1 MSALFYFR
9 DKDVTNV
16 IAESIQKARV
26 AMSKRAFGES
36 KALLDEV
43 LSAEPDN
50 FEGRYTLAVLHRAQG
65 QPENAKVLLEALV
78 AEKPDFGR
86 GFQELGLCEL
96 ALKREPAAITAFEQ
110 AVEHDGSLIDSWK
123 FLTTAYRRQGDTRA
137 EQAAMQVD
145 FLASLPNELRTVI
158 SYLAANRM
166 GDAERLCR
174 FFLQQNKTHV
184 EGMRLM
190 AEIATR
196 TGVFD
201 DAEFLLETV
210 MELAPDH
217 IEAEIQLA
225 HVLLRRQRFHK
236 AHKRVTS
243 IYNRNNNPSP
253 QVKALYASVCFGV
266 GENEEA
272 IKTYQDMIRVSPN
285 DPQLRVSLAHIYN
298 ATGESSKA
306 VDLFK
311 QAYSLKNDFG
321 DAFWSL
327 ANTKSYRF
335 TEAELTA
342 MTHRVDSPS
351 TPQLD
356 KIQMHFA
363 LGKAHEDSKDFDTA
377 FRHYQEGNALKRET
391 STHSKEQL
399 DIRISSQLEVCT
411 SDLFERL
418 NGVGHD
424 APDPIFI
431 LGLPRA
437 GSTLLEQIL
446 ASHSKVDGTMELHDI
461 LDLAKRLRGRDKSS
475 DPSPRYPRI
484 LSDLP
489 TERFTQFGQQFI
501 EDTRAYRGNAPF
513 FIDKMP
519 NNFFHI
525 GLIKLILPNAKVI
538 DARRHPMACCFSG
551 YKQLFGEGQEFSY
564 GLEEI
569 GNYYRQYVDLMDHWN
584 AVLPGFVLQ
593 VQHEDVIA
601 DLEGQVRRI
610 LDFCGL
616 EFEEACVEFHKT
628 KRTVRTPSAEQ
639 VRQPINTSGV
649 DQWCNFEAH
658 LDPLKRALGPAILDT
673 YGVTP
678 PA

>member
-1 MSALFYFR
+1 MSTRNF
-9 DKDVTNV
+9 D
-16 IAESIQKARV
+16 EAR
-26 AMSKRAFGES
+26 S
-36 KALLDEV
+36 LLDEV
-43 LSAEPDN
+43 LSAEAEN
-50 FEGRYTLAVLHRAQG
+50 FEAKYTLAVLNRAEGHIDQ
-65 QPENAKVLLEALV
+65 AKVLLKALV
-78 AEKPDFGR
+78 DEKPDFGR

-96 ALKREPAAITAFEQ
+96 ALKQEPAAISAFEQ
-110 AVEHDGSLIDSWK
+110 AVEVDGSLIDSWR
-123 FLTTAYRRQGDTRA
+123 FLATAYRRKGDSRA
-137 EQAAMQVD
+137 EQAAMQVE
-145 FLASLPNELRTVI
+145 FLASLPQELRTVI
-158 SYLAANRM
+158 SYLAANRL

-174 FFLQQNKTHV
+174 YFMQQNKTHV

-217 IEAEIQLA
+217 LEAEIQLA

-236 AHKRVTS
+236 AHKRVKA
-243 IYNRNNNPSP
+243 IYERNKNPSS
-253 QVKALYASVCFGV
+253 QVQALYASVCFGV
-266 GENEEA
+266 GENDEA
-272 IKTYQDMIRVSPN
+272 VKTYQEMIRVSPN

-298 ATGESSKA
+298 ATGESPKA

-311 QAYSLKNDFG
+311 QAYGLKPDFG

-335 TEAELTA
+335 TGAELAA
-342 MTHRVDSPS
+342 MTERVNAPS
-351 TPQLD
+351 TPQID
-356 KIQMHFA
+356 KTQMQFA
-363 LGKAHEDSKDFDTA
+363 LGKAYEDSKDYDTA
-377 FRHYQEGNALKRET
+377 FSHYQAGNTLKRET
-391 STHSKEQL
+391 SNHSKEQL
-399 DIRISSQLEVCT
+399 DIRISTQLDVCT
-411 SDLFERL
+411 AELFERL
-418 NGVGHD
+418 KGVGHD

-461 LDLAKRLRGRDKSS
+461 LDLAKRLRGRDKAS

-484 LSDLP
+484 LEELP
-489 TERFTQFGQQFI
+489 TERFEQFGQQFI
-501 EDTRAYRGNAPF
+501 EDTRAYRGTAPY

-569 GNYYRQYVDLMDHWN
+569 GNYYRQYVDLMNHWDE
-584 AVLPGFVLQ
+584 VLPGFVLR

-601 DLEGQVRRI
+601 DLEGQVRRL

-616 EFEEACVEFHKT
+616 EFEESCVEFHKT

-639 VRQPINTSGV
+639 VRQPINKSGV
-649 DQWCNFEAH
+649 DQWCNFESH
-658 LDPLKRALGPAILDT
+658 LDPLKHALGPEILEA
-673 YGVTP
+673 YGITP

>member
-1 MSALFYFR
+1 MGKR
-9 DKDVTNV
+9 DFD
-16 IAESIQKARV
+16 EAR
-26 AMSKRAFGES
+26 S
-36 KALLDEV
+36 LLDEV
-43 LSAEPDN
+43 LSAEPEN
-50 FEGRYTLAVLHRAQG
+50 FEAKYTLAVLNRAEG
-65 QPENAKVLLEALV
+65 QIDHAKALLKALV
-78 AEKPDFGR
+78 EEKPDFGR

-96 ALKREPAAITAFEQ
+96 ALKQEPAAISAFEQ
-110 AVEHDGSLIDSWK
+110 AVEVDGSLIESWK
-123 FLTTAYRRQGDTRA
+123 FLATAYRRNGDSRA
-137 EQAAMQVD
+137 EHAVMQVE
-145 FLASLPNELRTVI
+145 FLASLPQELRTVI
-158 SYLAANRM
+158 GYLAANRL

-174 FFLQQNKTHV
+174 YFMQQNKTHV

-217 IEAEIQLA
+217 VEAEIQLA
-225 HVLLRRQRFHK
+225 NVLLRRQRFHK
-236 AHKRVTS
+236 AHTRVKA
-243 IYNRNNNPSP
+243 IYERNKAPSA
-253 QVKALYASVCFGV
+253 QVQALYASVCFGV
-266 GENEEA
+266 GENGEA
-272 IKTYQDMIRVSPN
+272 IKTYQEMIRVSPN

-298 ATGESSKA
+298 ATGESPKA

-311 QAYSLKNDFG
+311 QAYDLKPDFG

-335 TEAELTA
+335 TENELAA
-342 MTHRVDSPS
+342 MTDWVNAPS

-356 KIQMHFA
+356 KTQMHFA
-363 LGKAHEDSKDFDTA
+363 LGKAYEDSKDFDTA
-377 FRHYQEGNALKRET
+377 FSHYQEGNTLKRET
-391 STHSKEQL
+391 SNHSKEQL
-399 DIRISSQLEVCT
+399 DVRISTQLDVCT
-411 SDLFERL
+411 TELFERL
-418 NGVGHD
+418 KGVGHD

-461 LDLAKRLRGRDKSS
+461 LDLAKRLRGRDKAS

-484 LSDLP
+484 LGELP
-489 TERFTQFGQQFI
+489 TERFAQFGQQFI
-501 EDTRAYRGNAPF
+501 EETRAYRGSAPY

-569 GNYYRQYVDLMDHWN
+569 GNYYRQYVDLMKHWDE
-584 AVLPGFVLQ
+584 VLPGFVLR

-616 EFEEACVEFHKT
+616 AFEESCVEFHKT

-639 VRQPINTSGV
+639 VRQPINKSGV
-649 DQWCNFEAH
+649 DQWCNFESH
-658 LDPLKRALGPAILDT
+658 LDPLKHALGPDILEA
-673 YGVTP
+673 YGITP

>member
-1 MSALFYFR
+1 M
-9 DKDVTNV
+9 
-16 IAESIQKARV
+16 
-26 AMSKRAFGES
+26 AMSKRDFDEARS
-36 KALLDEV
+36 LLDEV
-43 LSAEPDN
+43 LSAEAEN
-50 FEGRYTLAVLHRAQG
+50 FEAKYTLAVLNRAEG
-65 QPENAKVLLEALV
+65 QIDQAKALLKALV
-78 AEKPDFGR
+78 HEKPDFGR

-96 ALKREPAAITAFEQ
+96 ALKQEPAAISAFEQ
-110 AVEHDGSLIDSWK
+110 AVEADGSLIESWK
-123 FLTTAYRRQGDTRA
+123 FLATAYRRKGDLRA
-137 EQAAMQVD
+137 EQAAMQVE
-145 FLASLPNELRTVI
+145 FLASLPQELRTVI
-158 SYLAANRM
+158 SYLAADRL

-174 FFLQQNKTHV
+174 YFMQQNKTHV

-236 AHKRVTS
+236 AHKRVKA
-243 IYNRNNNPSP
+243 IYERNKNPSS
-253 QVKALYASVCFGV
+253 QVQALYASVCFGV

-272 IKTYQDMIRVSPN
+272 VKTYQEMIRVSPN

-298 ATGESSKA
+298 ATGESPKA

-311 QAYSLKNDFG
+311 QAYGLKPDFG

-335 TEAELTA
+335 TEEELA
-342 MTHRVDSPS
+342 SMKERVNAPS

-356 KIQMHFA
+356 KTQMHFA
-363 LGKAHEDSKDFDTA
+363 LGKAYEDSKDYDAA
-377 FRHYQEGNALKRET
+377 FSHYQAGNTLKRET
-391 STHSKEQL
+391 SNHSKEQL
-399 DIRISSQLEVCT
+399 DIRISTQLDVCT
-411 SDLFERL
+411 AELFERL
-418 NGVGHD
+418 KDVGHD

-461 LDLAKRLRGRDKSS
+461 LDLAKRLRGRDKAS

-484 LSDLP
+484 LGELP
-489 TERFTQFGQQFI
+489 TERFAQFGQQFI
-501 EDTRAYRGNAPF
+501 EDTRAYRGTAPY

-569 GNYYRQYVDLMDHWN
+569 GNYYRQYVDLMSHWDE
-584 AVLPGFVLQ
+584 VLPGFVLR

-616 EFEEACVEFHKT
+616 EFEESCVEFHKT

-639 VRQPINTSGV
+639 VRQPINKSGV
-649 DQWCNFEAH
+649 DQWCHFESH
-658 LDPLKRALGPAILDT
+658 LDPLKQALGPEILEA
-673 YGVTP
+673 YGITP

>member
-1 MSALFYFR
+1 MGKREF
-9 DKDVTNV
+9 N
-16 IAESIQKARV
+16 ESR
-26 AMSKRAFGES
+26 
-36 KALLDEV
+36 ALLDEV
-43 LSAEPDN
+43 LATEPEN
-50 FEGRYTLAVLHRAQG
+50 FEAKYTLAVLNRAEG
-65 QPENAKVLLEALV
+65 QIDQAKTLLAALV
-78 AEKPDFGR
+78 EEKPDFGR

-96 ALKREPAAITAFEQ
+96 ALKQEPAAISAFEQ
-110 AVEHDGSLIDSWK
+110 AVEVDGSLIESWK
-123 FLTTAYRRQGDTRA
+123 FLATAYRREGDSRA
-137 EQAAMQVD
+137 EQAVMQVE
-145 FLASLPNELRTVI
+145 FLASLPQELRTVI
-158 SYLAANRM
+158 SYLAANRL

-174 FFLQQNKTHV
+174 YFMQQNKTHV

-236 AHKRVTS
+236 AHKRVKA
-243 IYNRNNNPSP
+243 IYERNKTPSS
-253 QVKALYASVCFGV
+253 QVQALYASVCFGV

-272 IKTYQDMIRVSPN
+272 IKTYQEMIRVSPK

-298 ATGESSKA
+298 ATGESPKA

-311 QAYSLKNDFG
+311 QAYGLKPDFG

-335 TEAELTA
+335 TEEELAA
-342 MTHRVDSPS
+342 MTDRVNAPS
-351 TPQLD
+351 TPQID
-356 KIQMHFA
+356 KTQMHFA
-363 LGKAHEDSKDFDTA
+363 LGKAHEDSKDYDTA
-377 FRHYQEGNALKRET
+377 FSHYQAGNTLKRET
-391 STHSKEQL
+391 SNHSKEQL
-399 DIRISSQLEVCT
+399 DIRISTQLDVCT
-411 SDLFERL
+411 AELFDRL
-418 NGVGHD
+418 KDVGHD

-461 LDLAKRLRGRDKSS
+461 LDLAKRLRGRDKAS

-484 LSDLP
+484 LGELP
-489 TERFTQFGQQFI
+489 TERFAQFGQQFI
-501 EDTRAYRGNAPF
+501 EDTRAYRGTAPY

-519 NNFFHI
+519 NNFFHV

-569 GNYYRQYVDLMDHWN
+569 GNYYRQYVDLMNHWDE
-584 AVLPGFVLQ
+584 VLPGFVLR

-616 EFEEACVEFHKT
+616 EFEESCVEFHKT

-639 VRQPINTSGV
+639 VRQPINKSGV

-658 LDPLKRALGPAILDT
+658 LDPLKHALGPEILEA
-673 YGVTP
+673 YGITS

>member
-1 MSALFYFR
+1 MSTRNF
-9 DKDVTNV
+9 D
-16 IAESIQKARV
+16 EAR
-26 AMSKRAFGES
+26 S
-36 KALLDEV
+36 LLDEV
-43 LSAEPDN
+43 LSAEAEN
-50 FEGRYTLAVLHRAQG
+50 FEAKYTLAVLNRAEGHIDQ
-65 QPENAKVLLEALV
+65 AKVLLKALV
-78 AEKPDFGR
+78 DEKPDFGR

-96 ALKREPAAITAFEQ
+96 ALKQEPAAISAFEQ
-110 AVEHDGSLIDSWK
+110 AVEVDGSLIDSWR
-123 FLTTAYRRQGDTRA
+123 FLATAYRRKGDSRA
-137 EQAAMQVD
+137 EQAAMQVE
-145 FLASLPNELRTVI
+145 FLASLPQELRTVI
-158 SYLAANRM
+158 SYLAANRL

-174 FFLQQNKTHV
+174 YFMQQNKTHV

-217 IEAEIQLA
+217 LEAEIQLA

-236 AHKRVTS
+236 AHKRVKA
-243 IYNRNNNPSP
+243 IYERNKNPSS
-253 QVKALYASVCFGV
+253 QVQALYASVCFGV
-266 GENEEA
+266 GENDEA
-272 IKTYQDMIRVSPN
+272 VKTYQEMIRVSPN

-298 ATGESSKA
+298 ATGESPKA

-311 QAYSLKNDFG
+311 QAYDLKPDFG

-335 TEAELTA
+335 SEEELAA
-342 MTHRVDSPS
+342 MTERVNAPS
-351 TPQLD
+351 TPQID
-356 KIQMHFA
+356 KTQMQFA
-363 LGKAHEDSKDFDTA
+363 LGKAYEDSKDYDTA
-377 FRHYQEGNALKRET
+377 FSHYQAGNTLKRET
-391 STHSKEQL
+391 SNHSKEQL
-399 DIRISSQLEVCT
+399 DIRISTQLDVCT
-411 SDLFERL
+411 AELFERL
-418 NGVGHD
+418 KGVGHD

-461 LDLAKRLRGRDKSS
+461 LDLAKRLRGRDKAS

-484 LSDLP
+484 LEELP
-489 TERFTQFGQQFI
+489 TERFAQFGQQFI
-501 EDTRAYRGNAPF
+501 EDTRAYRGTAPY

-569 GNYYRQYVDLMDHWN
+569 GNYYRQYVDLMNHWDE
-584 AVLPGFVLQ
+584 VLPGFVLR

-601 DLEGQVRRI
+601 DLEGQVRRL

-616 EFEEACVEFHKT
+616 EFEESCVEFHKT

-639 VRQPINTSGV
+639 VRQPINKSGV
-649 DQWCNFEAH
+649 DQWCNFESH
-658 LDPLKRALGPAILDT
+658 LDPLKHALGPEILEA
-673 YGVTP
+673 YGITP

>member
-1 MSALFYFR
+1 
-9 DKDVTNV
+9 
-16 IAESIQKARV
+16 
-26 AMSKRAFGES
+26 MSKRNFDEARS
-36 KALLDEV
+36 LLDEA
-43 LSAEPDN
+43 LYAEAEN
-50 FEGRYTLAVLHRAQG
+50 FEARYTLAVLNRAEG
-65 QPENAKVLLEALV
+65 QIDQAKALLQALV
-78 AEKPDFGR
+78 DEKPDFGR

-96 ALKREPAAITAFEQ
+96 ALKKEPGAISAFEQ
-110 AVEHDGSLIDSWK
+110 AVEVDGSLIESWK
-123 FLTTAYRRQGDTRA
+123 FLATAYRRKGDSRA
-137 EQAAMQVD
+137 EQAAMQIE
-145 FLASLPNELRTVI
+145 FLASLPQELRTVI
-158 SYLAANRM
+158 SYLAANRL

-174 FFLQQNKTHV
+174 YFMQQNKTHV

-236 AHKRVTS
+236 AYKRVKA
-243 IYNRNNNPSP
+243 IYERNKNPSS
-253 QVKALYASVCFGV
+253 QVQALYASVCFGV
-266 GENEEA
+266 GENDAA
-272 IKTYQDMIRVSPN
+272 IKTYQEMIRVSPN

-298 ATGESSKA
+298 ATGESPKA

-311 QAYSLKNDFG
+311 QAYGLKPDFG

-335 TEAELTA
+335 TEEELAA
-342 MTHRVDSPS
+342 MTDRVSAPS
-351 TPQLD
+351 TSQID
-356 KIQMHFA
+356 KTQMHFA
-363 LGKAHEDSKDFDTA
+363 LGKAYEDGKDYDTA
-377 FRHYQEGNALKRET
+377 FSHYQAGNTLKRET
-391 STHSKEQL
+391 SNHSKEQL
-399 DIRISSQLEVCT
+399 DIRISTQLDVCT
-411 SDLFERL
+411 AELFERL
-418 NGVGHD
+418 KDVGHD

-461 LDLAKRLRGRDKSS
+461 LDLAKRLRGRDKAS

-484 LSDLP
+484 LGELP
-489 TERFTQFGQQFI
+489 TERFAQFGQQFI
-501 EDTRAYRGNAPF
+501 EDTRAYRGTAPY

-569 GNYYRQYVDLMDHWN
+569 GNYYRQYVDLMNHWDE
-584 AVLPGFVLQ
+584 VLPGFVLR

-616 EFEEACVEFHKT
+616 EFEESCVEFHKT

-639 VRQPINTSGV
+639 VRQPINKSGV
-649 DQWCNFEAH
+649 DQWCNFESH
-658 LDPLKRALGPAILDT
+658 LDPLKHALGPEILEA
-673 YGVTP
+673 YGITP

>member
-1 MSALFYFR
+1 
-9 DKDVTNV
+9 
-16 IAESIQKARV
+16 
-26 AMSKRAFGES
+26 MSKRNFDEARS
-36 KALLDEV
+36 LLDEA
-43 LSAEPDN
+43 LSAEAEN
-50 FEGRYTLAVLHRAQG
+50 FEAKYTLAVLNRVEG
-65 QPENAKVLLEALV
+65 QIDQAKALLQALV
-78 AEKPDFGR
+78 DEKPDFGR

-96 ALKREPAAITAFEQ
+96 ALKQESGAISAFEQ
-110 AVEHDGSLIDSWK
+110 AVEVDGSLIESWR
-123 FLTTAYRRQGDTRA
+123 FLATAYRRKGDSRA
-137 EQAAMQVD
+137 EQAVMQVE
-145 FLASLPNELRTVI
+145 FLASLPQELRTVI
-158 SYLAANRM
+158 GYLAANRL

-174 FFLQQNKTHV
+174 FFMQQNKTHV

-236 AHKRVTS
+236 AHKRVKAIYERNKNPTS
-243 IYNRNNNPSP
+243 
-253 QVKALYASVCFGV
+253 QVQALYASVCFGV

-272 IKTYQDMIRVSPN
+272 VKTYQEMIRVSPN

-298 ATGESSKA
+298 ATGESPKA

-311 QAYSLKNDFG
+311 QAYGLKPDFG

-335 TEAELTA
+335 TEEELAA
-342 MTHRVDSPS
+342 MTDRVSAPS
-351 TPQLD
+351 TPQID
-356 KIQMHFA
+356 KTQMHFA
-363 LGKAHEDSKDFDTA
+363 LGKAYEDSKDYDIA
-377 FRHYQEGNALKRET
+377 FSHYQAGNTLKRET
-391 STHSKEQL
+391 SNHSKEQL
-399 DIRISSQLEVCT
+399 DIRISTQLDVCT
-411 SDLFERL
+411 AELFERL
-418 NGVGHD
+418 KGVGHD

-461 LDLAKRLRGRDKSS
+461 LDLAKRLRGRDKAS

-484 LSDLP
+484 LEELP
-489 TERFTQFGQQFI
+489 TERFAQFGQQFI
-501 EDTRAYRGNAPF
+501 EDTRAYRGTAPY

-525 GLIKLILPNAKVI
+525 GLIKLILPKAKVI

-569 GNYYRQYVDLMDHWN
+569 GNYYRQYVDLMNHWDK
-584 AVLPGFVLQ
+584 VLPGFVLR

-616 EFEEACVEFHKT
+616 EFEESCVEFHKT

-639 VRQPINTSGV
+639 VRQPINKSGV
-649 DQWCNFEAH
+649 DQWCNFDSH
-658 LDPLKRALGPAILDT
+658 LDPLKHALGPEILEA
-673 YGVTP
+673 YGITP

>member
-1 MSALFYFR
+1 
-9 DKDVTNV
+9 
-16 IAESIQKARV
+16 
-26 AMSKRAFGES
+26 MSKRDFDEARS
-36 KALLDEV
+36 LLDEA
-43 LSAEPDN
+43 LSAEAEN
-50 FEGRYTLAVLHRAQG
+50 FEAKYTLAVLNRAEG
-65 QPENAKVLLEALV
+65 QIDQAKALLKALV
-78 AEKPDFGR
+78 DEKPDFGR

-96 ALKREPAAITAFEQ
+96 ALKQEPAAISAFEQ
-110 AVEHDGSLIDSWK
+110 AVEIDGSLIESWK
-123 FLTTAYRRQGDTRA
+123 FLATAYRRNGDSRA
-137 EQAAMQVD
+137 EQALMQVE
-145 FLASLPNELRTVI
+145 FLASLPQELRTVI
-158 SYLAANRM
+158 SYLAANRL

-174 FFLQQNKTHV
+174 YFMQQNKTHI

-217 IEAEIQLA
+217 VEAEIQLA

-236 AHKRVTS
+236 AHKRVKA
-243 IYNRNNNPSP
+243 IYERNKTPSA
-253 QVKALYASVCFGV
+253 QVQALYASVCFGV
-266 GENEEA
+266 GENDEA
-272 IKTYQDMIRVSPN
+272 IKTYQEMIRVSPN

-298 ATGESSKA
+298 ATGESPKA
-306 VDLFK
+306 IDLFK
-311 QAYSLKNDFG
+311 RAYGLKPDFG

-335 TEAELTA
+335 TEEELAA
-342 MTHRVDSPS
+342 MTDRVNAAS

-356 KIQMHFA
+356 KTQMHFA
-363 LGKAHEDSKDFDTA
+363 LGKAYEDSKDYDTA
-377 FRHYQEGNALKRET
+377 FSHYQEGNTLKRET
-391 STHSKEQL
+391 SNHSKEQL
-399 DIRISSQLEVCT
+399 DIRISTQLDVCT
-411 SDLFERL
+411 AELFERL
-418 NGVGHD
+418 KDVGHD

-446 ASHSKVDGTMELHDI
+446 ASHSQVDGTMELHDI
-461 LDLAKRLRGRDKSS
+461 LDLAKRLRGRDKAS

-484 LSDLP
+484 LGELP
-489 TERFTQFGQQFI
+489 TERFAQFGQQFI
-501 EDTRAYRGNAPF
+501 EDTRAYRGSAPY

-569 GNYYRQYVDLMDHWN
+569 GNYYRQYVDLMKHWDE
-584 AVLPGFVLQ
+584 VLPGFVLR

-616 EFEEACVEFHKT
+616 AFEASCVEFHKT

-639 VRQPINTSGV
+639 VRQPINKSGV
-649 DQWCNFEAH
+649 DQWCNFESH
-658 LDPLKRALGPAILDT
+658 LDPLKHALGPELLEAHGI
-673 YGVTP
+673 TP

>member
-1 MSALFYFR
+1 
-9 DKDVTNV
+9 
-16 IAESIQKARV
+16 
-26 AMSKRAFGES
+26 MSKRDFDEARS
-36 KALLDEV
+36 LLDEV
-43 LSAEPDN
+43 LSAEVEN
-50 FEGRYTLAVLHRAQG
+50 FEAKYTLAVLNRAEG
-65 QPENAKVLLEALV
+65 QIDQAKTLLKALV
-78 AEKPDFGR
+78 DEKPDFGR

-96 ALKREPAAITAFEQ
+96 ALKQESGAIRAFEQ
-110 AVEHDGSLIDSWK
+110 AVEVDGSLIESWK
-123 FLTTAYRRQGDTRA
+123 FLATAYRRKGDSRA
-137 EQAAMQVD
+137 EQAAMQVE
-145 FLASLPNELRTVI
+145 FLASLPQELRTVI
-158 SYLAANRM
+158 SYLAANRL

-174 FFLQQNKTHV
+174 YFMQQNKTHV

-217 IEAEIQLA
+217 LEAEIQLA

-236 AHKRVTS
+236 AHKRVKA
-243 IYNRNNNPSP
+243 IYERDKNPSS
-253 QVKALYASVCFGV
+253 QVQALYASVCFGV

-272 IKTYQDMIRVSPN
+272 VKTYQEMIRVSPN

-298 ATGESSKA
+298 ATGESPKA

-311 QAYSLKNDFG
+311 QAYGLKPDFG

-335 TEAELTA
+335 TEEELAA
-342 MTHRVDSPS
+342 MTNRVSAPS
-351 TPQLD
+351 TPQID
-356 KIQMHFA
+356 KTQMHFA
-363 LGKAHEDSKDFDTA
+363 LGKAYEDGKDYDTA
-377 FRHYQEGNALKRET
+377 FSHYQAGNTLKRET
-391 STHSKEQL
+391 SNHSKEQL
-399 DIRISSQLEVCT
+399 DIRISTQLDVCT
-411 SDLFERL
+411 AELFERL
-418 NGVGHD
+418 KGVGHD

-461 LDLAKRLRGRDKSS
+461 LDLAKRLRGRDKAS

-484 LSDLP
+484 LEELP
-489 TERFTQFGQQFI
+489 TERFAQFGQQFI
-501 EDTRAYRGNAPF
+501 EDTRAYRGTAPY

-525 GLIKLILPNAKVI
+525 GLIKLILPKAKVI

-569 GNYYRQYVDLMDHWN
+569 GNYYRQYVDLMNHWDE
-584 AVLPGFVLQ
+584 VLPGFVLR

-616 EFEEACVEFHKT
+616 EFEESCVEFHKT

-639 VRQPINTSGV
+639 VRQPINKSGV
-649 DQWCNFEAH
+649 NQWCNFEAH
-658 LDPLKRALGPAILDT
+658 LDPLKHALGSEILET
-673 YGVTP
+673 YGITP

>member
-1 MSALFYFR
+1 MGKR
-9 DKDVTNV
+9 DFD
-16 IAESIQKARV
+16 EAR
-26 AMSKRAFGES
+26 S
-36 KALLDEV
+36 LLDEV
-43 LSAEPDN
+43 LSAEAEN
-50 FEGRYTLAVLHRAQG
+50 FEAKYTLAVLNRAEG
-65 QPENAKVLLEALV
+65 QIDQAKALLKALV
-78 AEKPDFGR
+78 DEKPDFGR

-96 ALKREPAAITAFEQ
+96 ALKQEPAAISAFEQ
-110 AVEHDGSLIDSWK
+110 AVEVDGSLIESWK
-123 FLTTAYRRQGDTRA
+123 FLATAYRRKGDSRA
-137 EQAAMQVD
+137 EQAVMQVE
-145 FLASLPNELRTVI
+145 FLASLPQELRTVI
-158 SYLAANRM
+158 SYLAANRL

-174 FFLQQNKTHV
+174 YFMQQNKTHV

-236 AHKRVTS
+236 AHKRVAA
-243 IYNRNNNPSP
+243 IYERNKNPSS
-253 QVKALYASVCFGV
+253 QVQALYASVCFGV
-266 GENEEA
+266 GENDEA
-272 IKTYQDMIRVSPN
+272 IKTYQEMIRVSPN

-298 ATGESSKA
+298 ATGESPKA

-311 QAYSLKNDFG
+311 QAYGLKPDFG

-335 TEAELTA
+335 TEEELAA
-342 MTHRVDSPS
+342 MTDRVSASS
-351 TPQLD
+351 TPQID
-356 KIQMHFA
+356 KTQMHFA
-363 LGKAHEDSKDFDTA
+363 LGKAYEDSKDYDTA
-377 FRHYQEGNALKRET
+377 FSHYQAGNTLKRET
-391 STHSKEQL
+391 SNHSKEQL
-399 DIRISSQLEVCT
+399 DIRISTQFDVCT
-411 SDLFERL
+411 AELFERL
-418 NGVGHD
+418 KDVGHD

-461 LDLAKRLRGRDKSS
+461 LDLAKRLRGRDKAS

-484 LSDLP
+484 LGELP
-489 TERFTQFGQQFI
+489 TERFAQFGQQFI
-501 EDTRAYRGNAPF
+501 EDTRAYRGSAPY

-569 GNYYRQYVDLMDHWN
+569 GNYYRQYVDLMNHWDE
-584 AVLPGFVLQ
+584 VLPGFVLR

-616 EFEEACVEFHKT
+616 EFEESCVEFHKT

-639 VRQPINTSGV
+639 VRQPINKSGV
-649 DQWCNFEAH
+649 DQWCNFESH
-658 LDPLKRALGPAILDT
+658 LDPLKHALGPEILEA
-673 YGVTP
+673 YGITP

>member
-1 MSALFYFR
+1 
-9 DKDVTNV
+9 
-16 IAESIQKARV
+16 
-26 AMSKRAFGES
+26 MSKRDFDEARS
-36 KALLDEV
+36 LLDEV
-43 LSAEPDN
+43 LSAEAEN
-50 FEGRYTLAVLHRAQG
+50 FEAKYTLAVLNRAEG
-65 QPENAKVLLEALV
+65 QIDQAKALLKALV
-78 AEKPDFGR
+78 HEKPDFGR

-96 ALKREPAAITAFEQ
+96 ALKQEPAAISAFEQ
-110 AVEHDGSLIDSWK
+110 AVEVDGSLIESWK
-123 FLTTAYRRQGDTRA
+123 FLATAYRRKGDSRA
-137 EQAAMQVD
+137 EQAAMQVE
-145 FLASLPNELRTVI
+145 FLASLPQELRTVI
-158 SYLAANRM
+158 SYLAANRL

-174 FFLQQNKTHV
+174 YFMQQNKTHV

-236 AHKRVTS
+236 AHKRVKA
-243 IYNRNNNPSP
+243 IYERNKNPSS
-253 QVKALYASVCFGV
+253 QVQALYASVCFGV

-272 IKTYQDMIRVSPN
+272 VKTYQEMIRVSPN

-298 ATGESSKA
+298 ATGESPKA

-311 QAYSLKNDFG
+311 QAYGLKPDFG

-335 TEAELTA
+335 TEEELA
-342 MTHRVDSPS
+342 SMKERVNAPS

-356 KIQMHFA
+356 KTQMHFA
-363 LGKAHEDSKDFDTA
+363 LGKAYEDSKDYDAA
-377 FRHYQEGNALKRET
+377 FSHYQAGNTLKRET
-391 STHSKEQL
+391 SNHSKEQL
-399 DIRISSQLEVCT
+399 DIRISTQLDVCT
-411 SDLFERL
+411 AELFERL
-418 NGVGHD
+418 KDVGHD

-446 ASHSKVDGTMELHDI
+446 ASHSNVDGTMELHDI
-461 LDLAKRLRGRDKSS
+461 LDLAKRLRGRDKAS

-484 LSDLP
+484 LGELP
-489 TERFTQFGQQFI
+489 TERFAQFGQQFI
-501 EDTRAYRGNAPF
+501 EDTRAYRGTAPY

-569 GNYYRQYVDLMDHWN
+569 GNYYRQYVDLMNHWDE
-584 AVLPGFVLQ
+584 VLPGFVLR

-610 LDFCGL
+610 LNFCGL
-616 EFEEACVEFHKT
+616 EFEESCVEFHKT

-639 VRQPINTSGV
+639 VRQPINKSGV
-649 DQWCNFEAH
+649 DQWCHFESH
-658 LDPLKRALGPAILDT
+658 LDPLKHALGPEILEA
-673 YGVTP
+673 YGITP

>member
-1 MSALFYFR
+1 MS
-9 DKDVTNV
+9 
-16 IAESIQKARV
+16 Q
-26 AMSKRAFGES
+26 RAFAES
-36 KALLDEV
+36 KALLDEA
-43 LSAEPDN
+43 LSSEPEN
-50 FEGRYTLAVLHRAQG
+50 FEARYTLAVLFRAQG
-65 QPENAKVLLEALV
+65 NFDDAVGLLTELLN
-78 AEKPDFGR
+78 EKNDFGR

-96 ALKREPAAITAFEQ
+96 ALKQEPAAIRAFER
-110 AVEHDGSLIDSWK
+110 AVEVDGSLIDSWK
-123 FLTTAYRRQGDTRA
+123 FLTTAYRRMGDTRA
-137 EQAAMQVD
+137 ESAAKQVE

-158 SYLAANRM
+158 SYLAVNRL

-174 FFLQQNKTHV
+174 YFMQQNKTHV

-236 AHKRVTS
+236 AHKRVKA
-243 IYNRNNNPSP
+243 IYERSQTPSA
-253 QVKALYASVCFGV
+253 QVQALYASVCFGV
-266 GENEEA
+266 GENDEA
-272 IKTYQDMIRVSPN
+272 VKTYQEMIRVSPN

-298 ATGESSKA
+298 ATGESPKA

-311 QAYSLKNDFG
+311 QAYGLKPDFG

-335 TEAELTA
+335 TEEELAA
-342 MTHRVDSPS
+342 MTDRVSAPS
-351 TPQLD
+351 TPQID
-356 KIQMHFA
+356 KTQMHFA
-363 LGKAHEDSKDFDTA
+363 LGKAYEDGKDYDTA
-377 FRHYQEGNALKRET
+377 FSHYQAGNTLKRET
-391 STHSKEQL
+391 SNHSKEQL
-399 DIRISSQLEVCT
+399 DIRISTQLDVCT
-411 SDLFERL
+411 TELFERL
-418 NGVGHD
+418 KDVGHD

-461 LDLAKRLRGRDKSS
+461 LDLAKRLRGRDKAS

-484 LSDLP
+484 LGELP
-489 TERFTQFGQQFI
+489 TERFEQFGQQFI
-501 EDTRAYRGNAPF
+501 EDTRAYRGTAPY

-569 GNYYRQYVDLMDHWN
+569 GNYYRQYVDLMNHWDE
-584 AVLPGFVLQ
+584 VLPGFVLR

-616 EFEEACVEFHKT
+616 EFEESCVEFHKT

-639 VRQPINTSGV
+639 VRQPINKSGV

-658 LDPLKRALGPAILDT
+658 LDPLKHALGPEILEA
-673 YGVTP
+673 YGITP

>member
-1 MSALFYFR
+1 
-9 DKDVTNV
+9 
-16 IAESIQKARV
+16 
-26 AMSKRAFGES
+26 MSKRDFDEARS
-36 KALLDEV
+36 LLDEV
-43 LSAEPDN
+43 LSAEAEN
-50 FEGRYTLAVLHRAQG
+50 FEAKYTLAVLNRAEG
-65 QPENAKVLLEALV
+65 QIDQAKTLLKALV
-78 AEKPDFGR
+78 DEKPDFGR

-96 ALKREPAAITAFEQ
+96 ALKQEPAAISAFEQ
-110 AVEHDGSLIDSWK
+110 AVEVDGSLIESWK
-123 FLTTAYRRQGDTRA
+123 FLATAYRRKGDSRA
-137 EQAAMQVD
+137 EQAVMQVE
-145 FLASLPNELRTVI
+145 FLASLPQELRTVI
-158 SYLAANRM
+158 SYLAANRL

-174 FFLQQNKTHV
+174 YFMQQNKTHV

-217 IEAEIQLA
+217 LEAEIQLA

-236 AHKRVTS
+236 AHKRVKA
-243 IYNRNNNPSP
+243 IYERNKNPSS
-253 QVKALYASVCFGV
+253 QVQALYASVCFGV

-272 IKTYQDMIRVSPN
+272 VKTYQEMIRVSPN

-298 ATGESSKA
+298 ATGESPKA

-311 QAYSLKNDFG
+311 QAYGLKPDFG

-335 TEAELTA
+335 TEEELAA
-342 MTHRVDSPS
+342 MTDRVSAPS
-351 TPQLD
+351 TPQID
-356 KIQMHFA
+356 KTQMHFA
-363 LGKAHEDSKDFDTA
+363 LGKAYEDSKDYDTA
-377 FRHYQEGNALKRET
+377 FSHYQAGNTLKRET
-391 STHSKEQL
+391 SNHSKEQL
-399 DIRISSQLEVCT
+399 DIRISTQLDVCT
-411 SDLFERL
+411 AELFERL
-418 NGVGHD
+418 KDVGHD

-461 LDLAKRLRGRDKSS
+461 LDLAKRLRGRDKAS

-484 LSDLP
+484 LGELP
-489 TERFTQFGQQFI
+489 TERFAQFGQQFI
-501 EDTRAYRGNAPF
+501 EDTRAYRGTAPY

-569 GNYYRQYVDLMDHWN
+569 GNYYRQYVDLMNHWDE
-584 AVLPGFVLQ
+584 VLPGFVLR

-616 EFEEACVEFHKT
+616 EFEESCVEFHKT

-639 VRQPINTSGV
+639 VRQPINKSGV

-658 LDPLKRALGPAILDT
+658 LDPLKHALGS
-673 YGVTP
+673 
-678 PA
+678 

>member
-1 MSALFYFR
+1 
-9 DKDVTNV
+9 
-16 IAESIQKARV
+16 
-26 AMSKRAFGES
+26 MSKRDFDEARS
-36 KALLDEV
+36 LLDEA
-43 LSAEPDN
+43 LSAEAEN
-50 FEGRYTLAVLHRAQG
+50 FEAKYTLAVLNRAEG
-65 QPENAKVLLEALV
+65 QIDQAKALLKALV
-78 AEKPDFGR
+78 DEKPDFGR

-96 ALKREPAAITAFEQ
+96 ALKQEPAAISAFEQ
-110 AVEHDGSLIDSWK
+110 AVEVDGSLIESWK
-123 FLTTAYRRQGDTRA
+123 FLTTAYRRNGDSRA

-145 FLASLPNELRTVI
+145 FLASLPQELRTVI
-158 SYLAANRM
+158 SYLAANRL

-174 FFLQQNKTHV
+174 YFMQQNKTHI

-217 IEAEIQLA
+217 VEAEIQLA

-236 AHKRVTS
+236 AHKRVKA
-243 IYNRNNNPSP
+243 IYERNKTPSA
-253 QVKALYASVCFGV
+253 QVQALYASVCFGV
-266 GENEEA
+266 GENDEA
-272 IKTYQDMIRVSPN
+272 IKTYQEMIRVSPN

-298 ATGESSKA
+298 ATGESPKA

-311 QAYSLKNDFG
+311 QAYGLKPDFG

-335 TEAELTA
+335 TEEELAA
-342 MTHRVDSPS
+342 MTDRVNAAS

-356 KIQMHFA
+356 KTQMHFA
-363 LGKAHEDSKDFDTA
+363 LGKAYEDSKDYDTA
-377 FRHYQEGNALKRET
+377 FSHYQEGNTLKRET
-391 STHSKEQL
+391 SNHSKEQL
-399 DIRISSQLEVCT
+399 DIRISTQLDVCT
-411 SDLFERL
+411 AELFERL
-418 NGVGHD
+418 KDVGHD

-446 ASHSKVDGTMELHDI
+446 ASHSQVDGTMELHDI
-461 LDLAKRLRGRDKSS
+461 LDLAKRLRGRDKAS

-484 LSDLP
+484 LGELP
-489 TERFTQFGQQFI
+489 TERFAQFGQQFI
-501 EDTRAYRGNAPF
+501 EDTRAYRGSAPY

-569 GNYYRQYVDLMDHWN
+569 GNYYRQYVDLMNHWDE
-584 AVLPGFVLQ
+584 VLPGFVLR

-616 EFEEACVEFHKT
+616 AFEESCVEFHKT

-639 VRQPINTSGV
+639 VRQPINKSGV
-649 DQWCNFEAH
+649 DQWCNFESH
-658 LDPLKRALGPAILDT
+658 LDPLKHALGPEILEA
-673 YGVTP
+673 YGITP

>member
-1 MSALFYFR
+1 MSTRNF
-9 DKDVTNV
+9 D
-16 IAESIQKARV
+16 EAR
-26 AMSKRAFGES
+26 S
-36 KALLDEV
+36 LLDEV
-43 LSAEPDN
+43 LSAEAEN
-50 FEGRYTLAVLHRAQG
+50 FEAKYTLAVLNRAEGHIDQ
-65 QPENAKVLLEALV
+65 AKVLLKALV
-78 AEKPDFGR
+78 DEKPDFGR

-96 ALKREPAAITAFEQ
+96 ALKQEPAAISAFEQ
-110 AVEHDGSLIDSWK
+110 AVEVDGSLIDSWR
-123 FLTTAYRRQGDTRA
+123 FLATVYRRKGASRA
-137 EQAAMQVD
+137 EQAAMQVE
-145 FLASLPNELRTVI
+145 FLASLPQELRTVI
-158 SYLAANRM
+158 SYLAANRL

-174 FFLQQNKTHV
+174 YFMQQNKTHV

-217 IEAEIQLA
+217 LEAEIQLA

-236 AHKRVTS
+236 AHKRVKA
-243 IYNRNNNPSP
+243 IYERNKNPSS
-253 QVKALYASVCFGV
+253 QVQALYASVCFGV
-266 GENEEA
+266 GENDEA
-272 IKTYQDMIRVSPN
+272 VKTYQEMIRVSPN

-298 ATGESSKA
+298 ATGESPKA

-311 QAYSLKNDFG
+311 QAYGLKPDFG

-335 TEAELTA
+335 TGAELAA
-342 MTHRVDSPS
+342 MTERVNAPS
-351 TPQLD
+351 TPQID
-356 KIQMHFA
+356 KTQMQFA
-363 LGKAHEDSKDFDTA
+363 LGKAYEDSKDYDTA
-377 FRHYQEGNALKRET
+377 FSHYQAGNTLKRET
-391 STHSKEQL
+391 SNHSKEQL
-399 DIRISSQLEVCT
+399 DIRISTQLDVCT
-411 SDLFERL
+411 AELFERL
-418 NGVGHD
+418 KGVGHD

-461 LDLAKRLRGRDKSS
+461 LDLAKRLRGRDKAS

-484 LSDLP
+484 LEELP
-489 TERFTQFGQQFI
+489 TERFAQFGQQFI
-501 EDTRAYRGNAPF
+501 EDTRAYRGTAPY

-525 GLIKLILPNAKVI
+525 GLIN
-538 DARRHPMACCFSG
+538 CFSG

-569 GNYYRQYVDLMDHWN
+569 GNYYRQYVDLMNHWDE
-584 AVLPGFVLQ
+584 VLPGFVLR

-601 DLEGQVRRI
+601 DLEGQVRRL

-616 EFEEACVEFHKT
+616 EFEESCVEFHKT

-639 VRQPINTSGV
+639 VRQPINKSGV
-649 DQWCNFEAH
+649 DQWCNFESH
-658 LDPLKRALGPAILDT
+658 LDPLKHALGPEILEA
-673 YGVTP
+673 YGITP

>member
-1 MSALFYFR
+1 
-9 DKDVTNV
+9 
-16 IAESIQKARV
+16 
-26 AMSKRAFGES
+26 MSKRDFDEARS
-36 KALLDEV
+36 LLDEV
-43 LSAEPDN
+43 LSAEVEN
-50 FEGRYTLAVLHRAQG
+50 FEAKYTLAVLNRAEG
-65 QPENAKVLLEALV
+65 QIDQAKALLKALV
-78 AEKPDFGR
+78 EEKPDFGR

-96 ALKREPAAITAFEQ
+96 ALKQEPAAISAFEQ
-110 AVEHDGSLIDSWK
+110 AVEVDGSLIESWK
-123 FLTTAYRRQGDTRA
+123 FLATAYRRKGDSRA
-137 EQAAMQVD
+137 EQAAMQVE
-145 FLASLPNELRTVI
+145 FLASLPQELRTVI
-158 SYLAANRM
+158 SYLAANRL

-174 FFLQQNKTHV
+174 YFMQQNKTHV

-236 AHKRVTS
+236 AHKRVKA
-243 IYNRNNNPSP
+243 IYERNKNPSS
-253 QVKALYASVCFGV
+253 QVQALYASVCFGV
-266 GENEEA
+266 GENNEA
-272 IKTYQDMIRVSPN
+272 IKTYQEMIRVSPN

-298 ATGESSKA
+298 ATGESPKA

-311 QAYSLKNDFG
+311 QAYGLKPDFG

-335 TEAELTA
+335 TEEELAA
-342 MTHRVDSPS
+342 MTDRVNAPS
-351 TPQLD
+351 TPQID
-356 KIQMHFA
+356 KTQMHFA
-363 LGKAHEDSKDFDTA
+363 LGKAYEDSKDYDTA
-377 FRHYQEGNALKRET
+377 FSHYQAGNTLKRET
-391 STHSKEQL
+391 SNHSKEQL
-399 DIRISSQLEVCT
+399 DIRISTQLDVCT
-411 SDLFERL
+411 AELFERL
-418 NGVGHD
+418 KGVGHD

-461 LDLAKRLRGRDKSS
+461 LDLAKRLRGRDKAS

-484 LSDLP
+484 LGELP
-489 TERFTQFGQQFI
+489 SERFAQFGQQFI
-501 EDTRAYRGNAPF
+501 EDTRAYRGSAPY

-569 GNYYRQYVDLMDHWN
+569 GNYYRQYVDLMNHWDE
-584 AVLPGFVLQ
+584 VLPGFVLR

-616 EFEEACVEFHKT
+616 EFEESCVEFHKT

-639 VRQPINTSGV
+639 VRQPINKSGV
-649 DQWCNFEAH
+649 DQWCNFESH
-658 LDPLKRALGPAILDT
+658 LDPLKHALGPEILEA
-673 YGVTP
+673 YGITP

>member
-1 MSALFYFR
+1 MSTRNF
-9 DKDVTNV
+9 D
-16 IAESIQKARV
+16 EAR
-26 AMSKRAFGES
+26 S
-36 KALLDEV
+36 LLDEV
-43 LSAEPDN
+43 LSAEAEN
-50 FEGRYTLAVLHRAQG
+50 FEAKYTLAVLNRAEGHIDQ
-65 QPENAKVLLEALV
+65 AKVLLKALV
-78 AEKPDFGR
+78 DEKPDFGR

-96 ALKREPAAITAFEQ
+96 ALKQEPAAISAFEQ
-110 AVEHDGSLIDSWK
+110 AVEVDGSLIDSWR
-123 FLTTAYRRQGDTRA
+123 FLATAYRRKGDSRA
-137 EQAAMQVD
+137 EQAAMQVE
-145 FLASLPNELRTVI
+145 FLASLPQELRTVI
-158 SYLAANRM
+158 SYLAANRL

-174 FFLQQNKTHV
+174 YFMQQNKTHV

-236 AHKRVTS
+236 AHKRVKAIYERNKNPTS
-243 IYNRNNNPSP
+243 
-253 QVKALYASVCFGV
+253 QVQALYASVCFGV
-266 GENEEA
+266 GENDEA
-272 IKTYQDMIRVSPN
+272 VKTYQEMIRVSPN

-298 ATGESSKA
+298 ATGESPKA
-306 VDLFK
+306 VDLFE
-311 QAYSLKNDFG
+311 QAYDLKPDFG

-335 TEAELTA
+335 SEEELAA
-342 MTHRVDSPS
+342 MTERVNAPS
-351 TPQLD
+351 TPQID
-356 KIQMHFA
+356 KTQMQFA
-363 LGKAHEDSKDFDTA
+363 LGKAYEDSKDYDTA
-377 FRHYQEGNALKRET
+377 FSHYQAGNTLKRET
-391 STHSKEQL
+391 SNHSKEQL
-399 DIRISSQLEVCT
+399 DIRISTQLDVCT
-411 SDLFERL
+411 AELFERL
-418 NGVGHD
+418 KGVGHD

-461 LDLAKRLRGRDKSS
+461 LDLAKRLRGRDKAS

-484 LSDLP
+484 LEELP
-489 TERFTQFGQQFI
+489 TERFEQFGQQFI
-501 EDTRAYRGNAPF
+501 EDTRAYRGTAPY

-569 GNYYRQYVDLMDHWN
+569 GNYYRQYVDLMNHWDE
-584 AVLPGFVLQ
+584 VLPGFVLR

-601 DLEGQVRRI
+601 DLEGQVRRL

-616 EFEEACVEFHKT
+616 EFEESCVEFHKT

-639 VRQPINTSGV
+639 VRQPINKSGV
-649 DQWCNFEAH
+649 DQWCNFESH
-658 LDPLKRALGPAILDT
+658 LDPLKHALGPEILEA
-673 YGVTP
+673 YGITP

>member
-1 MSALFYFR
+1 
-9 DKDVTNV
+9 
-16 IAESIQKARV
+16 
-26 AMSKRAFGES
+26 MSKRNFDEARS
-36 KALLDEV
+36 LLDEA
-43 LSAEPDN
+43 LSAEAEN
-50 FEGRYTLAVLHRAQG
+50 FEAKYTLAVLNRAEG
-65 QPENAKVLLEALV
+65 QIDQAKALLKALV
-78 AEKPDFGR
+78 EEKPDFGR

-96 ALKREPAAITAFEQ
+96 ALKQEPAAISAFEH
-110 AVEHDGSLIDSWK
+110 AVEVDGSLIESWK
-123 FLTTAYRRQGDTRA
+123 FLATAYRRKGDSRA
-137 EQAAMQVD
+137 EQAVMQVE
-145 FLASLPNELRTVI
+145 FLASLPQELRTVI
-158 SYLAANRM
+158 SYLAANRL

-174 FFLQQNKTHV
+174 YFMQQNKTHV

-236 AHKRVTS
+236 AHKRVKA
-243 IYNRNNNPSP
+243 IYERNKNPSS
-253 QVKALYASVCFGV
+253 QVQALYASVCFGV

-272 IKTYQDMIRVSPN
+272 VKTYQEMIRVSPN

-298 ATGESSKA
+298 ATGESPKA

-311 QAYSLKNDFG
+311 QAYGLKPDFG

-335 TEAELTA
+335 SEEELAA
-342 MTHRVDSPS
+342 MTERVNAPS
-351 TPQLD
+351 TPQID
-356 KIQMHFA
+356 KTQMQFA
-363 LGKAHEDSKDFDTA
+363 LGKAYEDSKDYDTA
-377 FRHYQEGNALKRET
+377 FSHYQAGNTLKRET
-391 STHSKEQL
+391 SNHSKEQL
-399 DIRISSQLEVCT
+399 DIRISTQLDVCT
-411 SDLFERL
+411 AELFERL
-418 NGVGHD
+418 KGVGHD

-461 LDLAKRLRGRDKSS
+461 LDLAKRLRGRDKAS

-484 LSDLP
+484 LEELP
-489 TERFTQFGQQFI
+489 TERFAQFGQQFI
-501 EDTRAYRGNAPF
+501 EDTRAYRGTAPY

-569 GNYYRQYVDLMDHWN
+569 GNYYRQYVDLMNHWDE
-584 AVLPGFVLQ
+584 VLPGFVLR

-601 DLEGQVRRI
+601 DLEGQVRRL

-616 EFEEACVEFHKT
+616 EFEESCVEFHKT

-639 VRQPINTSGV
+639 VRQPINKSGV
-649 DQWCNFEAH
+649 DQWCNFESH
-658 LDPLKRALGPAILDT
+658 LDPLKHALGPEILEA
-673 YGVTP
+673 YGITP

>member
-1 MSALFYFR
+1 MSTRNF
-9 DKDVTNV
+9 D
-16 IAESIQKARV
+16 EAR
-26 AMSKRAFGES
+26 S
-36 KALLDEV
+36 LLDEV
-43 LSAEPDN
+43 LSAEAEN
-50 FEGRYTLAVLHRAQG
+50 FEAKYTLAVLNRAEGHIDQ
-65 QPENAKVLLEALV
+65 AKVLLKALV
-78 AEKPDFGR
+78 DEKPDFGR

-96 ALKREPAAITAFEQ
+96 ALKQEPAAISAFEQ
-110 AVEHDGSLIDSWK
+110 AVEVDGSLIDSWR
-123 FLTTAYRRQGDTRA
+123 FLATAYRRKGDSRA
-137 EQAAMQVD
+137 EQAAMQVE
-145 FLASLPNELRTVI
+145 FLASLPQELRTVI
-158 SYLAANRM
+158 SYLAANRL

-174 FFLQQNKTHV
+174 YFMQQNKTHV

-217 IEAEIQLA
+217 LEAEIQLA

-236 AHKRVTS
+236 AHKRVKA
-243 IYNRNNNPSP
+243 IYERNKNPSS
-253 QVKALYASVCFGV
+253 QVQALYASVCFGV
-266 GENEEA
+266 GENDEA
-272 IKTYQDMIRVSPN
+272 VKTYQEMIRVSPN

-298 ATGESSKA
+298 ATGESPKA

-311 QAYSLKNDFG
+311 QAYDLKPDFG

-335 TEAELTA
+335 SEEELAA
-342 MTHRVDSPS
+342 MTERVNAPS
-351 TPQLD
+351 TPQID
-356 KIQMHFA
+356 KTQMQFA
-363 LGKAHEDSKDFDTA
+363 LGKAYEDSKDYDTA
-377 FRHYQEGNALKRET
+377 FSHYQAGNTLKRET
-391 STHSKEQL
+391 SNHSKEQL
-399 DIRISSQLEVCT
+399 DIRISTQLDVCT
-411 SDLFERL
+411 AELFERL
-418 NGVGHD
+418 KGVGHD

-461 LDLAKRLRGRDKSS
+461 LDLAKRLRGRDKAS

-484 LSDLP
+484 LEELP
-489 TERFTQFGQQFI
+489 TERFEQFGQQFI
-501 EDTRAYRGNAPF
+501 EDTRAYRGTAPY

-569 GNYYRQYVDLMDHWN
+569 GNYYRQYVDLMNHWDE
-584 AVLPGFVLQ
+584 VLPGFVLR

-601 DLEGQVRRI
+601 DLEGQVRRL

-616 EFEEACVEFHKT
+616 EFEESCVEFHKT

-639 VRQPINTSGV
+639 VRQPINKSGV
-649 DQWCNFEAH
+649 DQWCNFESH
-658 LDPLKRALGPAILDT
+658 LDPLKHALGPEILEA
-673 YGVTP
+673 YGITP

>member
-1 MSALFYFR
+1 
-9 DKDVTNV
+9 
-16 IAESIQKARV
+16 
-26 AMSKRAFGES
+26 MSKRDFGES
-36 KALLDEV
+36 RALLDEV

-50 FEGRYTLAVLHRAQG
+50 FEGRYTLAVLHRAEG

-78 AEKPDFGR
+78 VEKPDFGR

-96 ALKREPAAITAFEQ
+96 ALKKEPAAITAFEQ

-236 AHKRVTS
+236 AYHRVKS
-243 IYNRNNNPSP
+243 IYVRDKSPST

-266 GENEEA
+266 GENEQA

-298 ATGESSKA
+298 ATGESPKA
-306 VDLFK
+306 VDLFR
-311 QAYSLKNDFG
+311 QAYGLKPDFG

-335 TEAELTA
+335 TEAELASMTDRVTA
-342 MTHRVDSPS
+342 AS
-351 TPQLD
+351 TPALD

-363 LGKAHEDSKDFDTA
+363 LGKAHEDTKDYDTA
-377 FRHYQEGNALKRET
+377 FSHYQQGNTLKRET
-391 STHSKEQL
+391 STHSREQL
-399 DIRISSQLEVCT
+399 DIRISTQLDVCT
-411 SDLFERL
+411 ANLFERL
-418 NGVGHD
+418 SDVGHD

-461 LDLAKRLRGRDKSS
+461 LDLAKRLRGRDKAS
-475 DPSPRYPRI
+475 DQSPRYPRI
-484 LSDLP
+484 LGELP
-489 TERFTQFGQQFI
+489 SERFSQFGQQFI
-501 EDTRAYRGNAPF
+501 EDTRAYRGDAPF

-525 GLIKLILPNAKVI
+525 GLIKLILPNAKII

-569 GNYYRQYVDLMDHWN
+569 GNYYRQYIDLMDHWDT
-584 AVLPGFVLQ
+584 VLPGFVLR

-601 DLEGQVRRI
+601 DLEGQVRRM

-639 VRQPINTSGV
+639 VRQPINKSGV
-649 DQWCNFEAH
+649 DQWCHFESY
-658 LDPLKRALGPAILDT
+658 LDPLKRALGPKILDA
-673 YGVTP
+673 YGITP

>member
-1 MSALFYFR
+1 MSTRNF
-9 DKDVTNV
+9 D
-16 IAESIQKARV
+16 EAR
-26 AMSKRAFGES
+26 S
-36 KALLDEV
+36 LLDEV
-43 LSAEPDN
+43 LSAEAEN
-50 FEGRYTLAVLHRAQG
+50 FEAKYTLAVLNRAEGHIDQ
-65 QPENAKVLLEALV
+65 AKVLLKALV
-78 AEKPDFGR
+78 DEKPDFGR

-96 ALKREPAAITAFEQ
+96 ALKQEPAAISAFEH
-110 AVEHDGSLIDSWK
+110 AVEVDGSLIDSWK
-123 FLTTAYRRQGDTRA
+123 FLATAYRRKGDSRA
-137 EQAAMQVD
+137 EQAVMQVE
-145 FLASLPNELRTVI
+145 FLASLPQELRTVI
-158 SYLAANRM
+158 SYLAANRLA
-166 GDAERLCR
+166 DAERLCR
-174 FFLQQNKTHV
+174 YFMQQNKTHV

-236 AHKRVTS
+236 AHKRVKAIYERNKNPTS
-243 IYNRNNNPSP
+243 
-253 QVKALYASVCFGV
+253 QVQALYASVCFGV
-266 GENEEA
+266 GENDEA
-272 IKTYQDMIRVSPN
+272 IKTYQEMIRVSPN

-298 ATGESSKA
+298 ATGESPKA

-311 QAYSLKNDFG
+311 QAYGLKPDFG

-335 TEAELTA
+335 SEEELAA
-342 MTHRVDSPS
+342 MTERVNAPS
-351 TPQLD
+351 TPQID
-356 KIQMHFA
+356 KTQMQFA
-363 LGKAHEDSKDFDTA
+363 LGKAYEDSKDYDTA
-377 FRHYQEGNALKRET
+377 FSHYQAGNTLKRET
-391 STHSKEQL
+391 SNHSKEQL
-399 DIRISSQLEVCT
+399 DIRISTQLDVCT
-411 SDLFERL
+411 AELFERL
-418 NGVGHD
+418 KGVGHD

-461 LDLAKRLRGRDKSS
+461 LDLAKRLRGRDKAS

-484 LSDLP
+484 LEELP
-489 TERFTQFGQQFI
+489 TERFAQFGQQFI
-501 EDTRAYRGNAPF
+501 EDTRAYRGTAPY

-569 GNYYRQYVDLMDHWN
+569 GNYYRQYVDLMNHWDD
-584 AVLPGFVLQ
+584 VLPGFVLR

-610 LDFCGL
+610 LDFCDL
-616 EFEEACVEFHKT
+616 EFEESCVEFHKT

-639 VRQPINTSGV
+639 VRQPINKSGV
-649 DQWCNFEAH
+649 DQWCNFESH
-658 LDPLKRALGPAILDT
+658 LDPLKHALGPNILEA
-673 YGVTP
+673 YGISP

>member
-1 MSALFYFR
+1 
-9 DKDVTNV
+9 
-16 IAESIQKARV
+16 
-26 AMSKRAFGES
+26 MSKRNFDEARS
-36 KALLDEV
+36 LLDEA
-43 LSAEPDN
+43 LSAEAEN
-50 FEGRYTLAVLHRAQG
+50 FEAKYTLAVLNRVEG
-65 QPENAKVLLEALV
+65 QIDQAKALLQALV
-78 AEKPDFGR
+78 DEKPDFGR

-96 ALKREPAAITAFEQ
+96 ALKQESGAISAFEQ
-110 AVEHDGSLIDSWK
+110 AVEVDGSLIESWK
-123 FLTTAYRRQGDTRA
+123 FLATAYRRKGDSRA
-137 EQAAMQVD
+137 EQAVMQVE
-145 FLASLPNELRTVI
+145 FLASLPQELRTVI
-158 SYLAANRM
+158 SYLAANRL

-174 FFLQQNKTHV
+174 YFMQQNKTHV

-217 IEAEIQLA
+217 LEAEIQLA

-236 AHKRVTS
+236 AHKRVKA
-243 IYNRNNNPSP
+243 IYERDKNPSS
-253 QVKALYASVCFGV
+253 QVQALYASVCFGV

-272 IKTYQDMIRVSPN
+272 VKTYQEMIRVSPN

-298 ATGESSKA
+298 ATGESPKA

-311 QAYSLKNDFG
+311 QAYGLKPDFG

-335 TEAELTA
+335 TEEELAA
-342 MTHRVDSPS
+342 MTNRVSAPS
-351 TPQLD
+351 TPQID
-356 KIQMHFA
+356 KTQMHFA
-363 LGKAHEDSKDFDTA
+363 LGKAYEDGKDYDTA
-377 FRHYQEGNALKRET
+377 FSHYQAGNTLKRET
-391 STHSKEQL
+391 SNHSKEQL
-399 DIRISSQLEVCT
+399 DIRISTQLDVCT
-411 SDLFERL
+411 AELFERL
-418 NGVGHD
+418 KGVGHD

-461 LDLAKRLRGRDKSS
+461 LDLAKRLRGRDKAS

-484 LSDLP
+484 LEELP
-489 TERFTQFGQQFI
+489 TERFAQFGQQFI
-501 EDTRAYRGNAPF
+501 EDTRAYRGTAPY

-525 GLIKLILPNAKVI
+525 GLIKLILPKAKVI

-569 GNYYRQYVDLMDHWN
+569 GNYYRQYVDLMNHWDE
-584 AVLPGFVLQ
+584 VLPGFVLR

-616 EFEEACVEFHKT
+616 EFEESCVEFHKT

-639 VRQPINTSGV
+639 VRQPINKSGV
-649 DQWCNFEAH
+649 DQWCNFDSH
-658 LDPLKRALGPAILDT
+658 LDPLKHALGPEILEA
-673 YGVTP
+673 YGITP

>member
-1 MSALFYFR
+1 
-9 DKDVTNV
+9 
-16 IAESIQKARV
+16 
-26 AMSKRAFGES
+26 MSKRDFDEARS
-36 KALLDEV
+36 LLDEV
-43 LSAEPDN
+43 LSAEAEN
-50 FEGRYTLAVLHRAQG
+50 FEAKYTLAVLNRAEG
-65 QPENAKVLLEALV
+65 QIDQAKALLKALV
-78 AEKPDFGR
+78 HEKPDFGR

-96 ALKREPAAITAFEQ
+96 ALKQEPAAISAFEQ
-110 AVEHDGSLIDSWK
+110 AVEADGSLIESWK
-123 FLTTAYRRQGDTRA
+123 FLATAYRRKGDSRA
-137 EQAAMQVD
+137 EQAAMQVE
-145 FLASLPNELRTVI
+145 FLASLPQELRTVI
-158 SYLAANRM
+158 SYLAANRL

-174 FFLQQNKTHV
+174 YFMQQNKTHV

-236 AHKRVTS
+236 AHKRVKA
-243 IYNRNNNPSP
+243 IYERNKNPSS
-253 QVKALYASVCFGV
+253 QVQALYASVCFGV

-272 IKTYQDMIRVSPN
+272 VKTYQEMIRVSPN

-298 ATGESSKA
+298 ATGESPKA

-311 QAYSLKNDFG
+311 QAYGLKPDFG

-335 TEAELTA
+335 TEEELA
-342 MTHRVDSPS
+342 SMKERVNAPS

-356 KIQMHFA
+356 KTQMHFA
-363 LGKAHEDSKDFDTA
+363 LGKAYEDSKDYDAA
-377 FRHYQEGNALKRET
+377 FSHYQAGNTLKRET
-391 STHSKEQL
+391 SNHSKEQL
-399 DIRISSQLEVCT
+399 DIRISTQLDVCT
-411 SDLFERL
+411 AELFERL
-418 NGVGHD
+418 KDVGHD

-461 LDLAKRLRGRDKSS
+461 LDLAKRLRGRDKAS

-484 LSDLP
+484 LGELP
-489 TERFTQFGQQFI
+489 TERFAQFGQQFI
-501 EDTRAYRGNAPF
+501 EDTRAYRGTAPY

-569 GNYYRQYVDLMDHWN
+569 GNYYRQYVDLMNHWDE
-584 AVLPGFVLQ
+584 VLPGFVLR

-616 EFEEACVEFHKT
+616 EFEESCVEFHKT

-639 VRQPINTSGV
+639 VRQPINKSGV
-649 DQWCNFEAH
+649 DQWCHFESH
-658 LDPLKRALGPAILDT
+658 LDPLKQALGPEILEA
-673 YGVTP
+673 YGITP

>member
-1 MSALFYFR
+1 MS
-9 DKDVTNV
+9 
-16 IAESIQKARV
+16 E
-26 AMSKRAFGES
+26 RAFDES
-36 KALLDEV
+36 RTLLNDA
-43 LSAEPDN
+43 LSAEPEN
-50 FEGRYTLAVLHRAQG
+50 FEARYTLAVLNRAEG
-65 QPENAKVLLEALV
+65 QIDNAKAQLNALV
-78 AEKPDFGR
+78 KEKPDFGR

-96 ALKREPAAITAFEQ
+96 ALKQEPAAISAFEQ
-110 AVEHDGSLIDSWK
+110 AVEVDGSLIDSWK
-123 FLTTAYRRQGDTRA
+123 FLATAYRRRGDSRA
-137 EQAAMQVD
+137 EQAAMQVE
-145 FLASLPNELRTVI
+145 FLASLPQELRTVI
-158 SYLAANRM
+158 SYLAANRL

-174 FFLQQNKTHV
+174 YFMQQNKTHV

-236 AHKRVTS
+236 AHKRVKA
-243 IYNRNNNPSP
+243 IYERSKTPST
-253 QVKALYASVCFGV
+253 QVQALYASVCFGV
-266 GENEEA
+266 GENKEA
-272 IKTYQDMIRVSPN
+272 IKAYQDMIRVSPD

-298 ATGESSKA
+298 ATGESPKA

-311 QAYSLKNDFG
+311 QAYDLKPDFG

-335 TEAELTA
+335 TEAELAT
-342 MTHRVDSPS
+342 MNDRVNAPS

-356 KIQMHFA
+356 KTQMHFA
-363 LGKAHEDSKDFDTA
+363 LGKAYEDGKDYDTA
-377 FRHYQEGNALKRET
+377 FGHYREGNTLKRET

-399 DIRISSQLEVCT
+399 DIRISTQLDVCT
-411 SDLFERL
+411 TELFERL
-418 NGVGHD
+418 KGVGHD

-461 LDLAKRLRGRDKSS
+461 LDLAKRLRGRDKVG

-484 LSDLP
+484 LGELP
-489 TERFTQFGQQFI
+489 TERFAQFGQQFI
-501 EDTRAYRGNAPF
+501 EDTRAYRGSAPY

-569 GNYYRQYVDLMDHWN
+569 GNYYRQYVDLMNHWDE
-584 AVLPGFVLQ
+584 VLPGFVLR

-616 EFEEACVEFHKT
+616 EFEESCVEFHKT

-639 VRQPINTSGV
+639 VRQPINKSGV
-649 DQWCNFEAH
+649 DQWCNFESH
-658 LDPLKRALGPAILDT
+658 LNPLKHALGPEILEA
-673 YGVTP
+673 YGIAP